1 MSKPRVGLGSYL
13 WKSFQ
18 ASGCAR
24 LLPLENYPGCEK
36 MFKPRIGL
44 GSYLWKSFQ
53 ASGVLGS
60 YLWKTIQAEKKC
72 PSLGLG

>member
-18 ASGCAR
+18 TLGCAI

-36 MFKPRIGL
+36 MSKPRVGL
-44 GSYLWKSFQ
+44 GSYLLKSFQ
-53 ASGVLGS
+53 TSGCARFLPLENYPG
-60 YLWKTIQAEKKC
+60 
-72 PSLGLG
+72 